1 MKNNGFTL
9 MELVVAVAVA
19 SGLAAV
25 AVPSYQNFVAK
36 TQAAEAE
43 KLINA
48 ERVNLVSSI
57 QKGHCLAP
65 GAASTQKGRFG
76 VLTTSGTF
84 VASKGLSCDSGC
96 DVTYTFNADANK
108 HIAGKKIVVD
118 MRLNGDISKN
128 ASTTVDQRYLSD
140 NLNRLGTVNAGDD
153 CTALSNTKPVATAGI
168 GASGTETG
176 AAAPPPPANGGNAGN
191 GGGNGGNNGNGG
203 SPGNNAGGGNSGN
216 SGGPVAEDPWIYHG
230 KDDFVPHST
239 GVTRYNWHS
248 TRHITFSNG
257 VRIKDFEIAQ
267 FVDVIL
273 IYYNRDIG
281 NPPKSLTLR
290 LKNNKGYDQVHVFK
304 NEYQTRFK
312 GVWVYS
318 YKVPKP
324 ANIPQKTHWINVKK
338 NLSPGVY
345 VYLVDYEP

>member
-118 MRLNGDISKN
+118 MHLNGDISKS
-128 ASTTVDQRYLSD
+128 ASTTVDKKYLSD
-140 NLNRLGTVNAGDD
+140 NLNRVGTVNAGDD
-153 CTALSNTKPVATAGI
+153 CTALSNTKPVATAGS
-168 GASGTETG
+168 GASGTEAG
-176 AAAPPPPANGGNAGN
+176 IAAPTNPSGGGNAGNGGGNSDNNGN

-203 SPGNNAGGGNSGN
+203 GNAGSG
-216 SGGPVAEDPWIYHG
+216 GGPVAEEPWVYHG
-230 KDDFVPHST
+230 SNDTIASYQL
-239 GVTRYNWHS
+239 GTRYGSHS
-248 TRHITFSNG
+248 
-257 VRIKDFEIAQ
+257 
-267 FVDVIL
+267 
-273 IYYNRDIG
+273 NRGGSG
-281 NPPKSLTLR
+281 NL
-290 LKNNKGYDQVHVFK
+290 NN
-304 NEYQTRFK
+304 
-312 GVWVYS
+312 S
-318 YKVPKP
+318 YK
-324 ANIPQKTHWINVKK
+324 
-338 NLSPGVY
+338 
-345 VYLVDYEP
+345 

>member
-118 MRLNGDISKN
+118 MHLNGDISKS
-128 ASTTVDQRYLSD
+128 ASTTVDKKYLSD
-140 NLNRLGTVNAGDD
+140 NLNRVGTVNAGDD
-153 CTALSNTKPVATAGI
+153 CTALSNTKPVATAGS
-168 GASGTETG
+168 GASGTEAG
-176 AAAPPPPANGGNAGN
+176 IAAPTNPSGGGNAGN

-203 SPGNNAGGGNSGN
+203 
-216 SGGPVAEDPWIYHG
+216 GPVAEDSWIYHG
-230 KDDFVPHST
+230 KDDT
-239 GVTRYNWHS
+239 GTYQRYGNLVGTRYGWHS
-248 TRHITFSNG
+248 TRHITFPNG
-257 VRIKDFEIAQ
+257 VRVRDFEILQWINIVAIN
-267 FVDVIL
+267 F
-273 IYYNRDIG
+273 RKDIG
-281 NPPKSLTLR
+281 NPPKSITLR
-290 LKNNKGYDQVHVFK
+290 LRNYRGSERVLYFRYAGNPNQDNGGPVL
-304 NEYQTRFK
+304 
-312 GVWVYS
+312 VY
-318 YKVPKP
+318 
-324 ANIPQKTHWINVKK
+324 NTGIPQPAGVSTRQHYA
-338 NLSPGVY
+338 NLKEWFSPGVY
-345 VYLVDYEP
+345 AYFVDYEP

>member
-118 MRLNGDISKN
+118 MHLNGDISKS
-128 ASTTVDQRYLSD
+128 ASTTVDKKYLSD
-140 NLNRLGTVNAGDD
+140 NLNRVGTVNAGDD
-153 CTALSNTKPVATAGI
+153 CTALSNTKPVATAGS
-168 GASGTETG
+168 GASGTEAG
-176 AAAPPPPANGGNAGN
+176 IAAPTNPSGGGNAGN
-191 GGGNGGNNGNGG
+191 GGGNGGNNENGG
-203 SPGNNAGGGNSGN
+203 SPSNNAGGGNNGN
-216 SGGPVAEDPWIYHG
+216 GGGPVAEDPWIYHG
-230 KDDFVPHST
+230 KNHVGAPAMGIYT
-239 GVTRYNWHS
+239 QHS
-248 TRHITFSNG
+248 TRHITFPNG
-257 VRIKDFEIAQ
+257 VRIKDFGIWHTIHTIAI
-267 FVDVIL
+267 D
-273 IYYNRDIG
+273 YNKDIG
-281 NPPKSLTLR
+281 NPPKSITLR
-290 LKNNKGYDQVHVFK
+290 LRSSTGHDQIYKFQ
-304 NEYQTRFK
+304 NRYQTMYK
-312 GVWVYS
+312 GTWLYTHSLPKSNPPDLTYEYITHTVLGPEVY
-318 YKVPKP
+318 
-324 ANIPQKTHWINVKK
+324 A
-338 NLSPGVY
+338 
-345 VYLVDYEP
+345 YLVDYEP